1 MERPQSITALGIL
14 NIAFG
19 LIGIMGSLGTTSMY
33 AAARANPAIEVMRDS
48 VAYNSYLKFM
58 VPLSVVFGFVA
69 LAAGVGLLRML
80 PWARKLSI
88 GYGIW
93 IIVRTVVNGVVT
105 ARTLIPAMLAKAAA
119 LSGVPSLIVKFT
131 AYGLLFGS
139 VLAFIYPAL
148 LIYFMTRPHVK
159 LALAGQA
166 AAPGPS

>member
-1 MERPQSITALGIL
+1 
-14 NIAFG
+14 
-19 LIGIMGSLGTTSMY
+19 
-33 AAARANPAIEVMRDS
+33 
-48 VAYNSYLKFM
+48 
-58 VPLSVVFGFVA
+58 
-69 LAAGVGLLRML
+69 
-80 PWARKLSI
+80 
-88 GYGIW
+88 
-93 IIVRTVVNGVVT
+93 VVT